1 MMALWR
7 LLLANPKW
15 VRDAVLAIAQAIAS
29 GQSDRAKRLAY
40 EAAWQRHIDIVAELA
55 AKQKP

>member
-1 MMALWR
+1 MALWK

-15 VRDAVLAIAQAIAS
+15 VREAVLAIAQAVAS
-29 GQSDRAKRLAY
+29 GQSERAKRLAF

-55 AKQKP
+55 EKQKP